1 MKYGRQSNSVSEK
14 EKAAFLPSKGGFPTL
29 LMAASLPSKGGF
41 LTLLI

>member
-14 EKAAFLPSKGGFPTL
+14 EKV
-29 LMAASLPSKGGF
+29 ASLPSKGGF